1 MVTRVRPRPE
11 QEPPVLARIRLRV
24 PDRPGALGRVA
35 SAIGAASG
43 DIAAVDVL
51 QSEAGQALD
60 DVVVRVRDAAHLQ
73 RVLDTLAT
81 LPGVGVD
88 GVHSPEP
95 PPAGHA
101 DLQLVAQVL
110 ARPERALQTLVDGA
124 PAALGVDWAG
134 LVEDPGDA
142 PVGQP
147 VSVSTAAPFVLPAVG
162 GPFTLRPLTVEL
174 PGGERHQGALVP
186 IEGCP
191 VGLLVARAG
200 GLVVHRSELWRLG
213 QLAAVVGPCLTV
225 TAPAR

>member
-1 MVTRVRPRPE
+1 
-11 QEPPVLARIRLRV
+11 VLARIRLRV

-35 SAIGAASG
+35 SAIGAVSG

-60 DVVVRVRDAAHLQ
+60 DVVVRVRDGAHLG

-81 LPGVGVD
+81 VPGVAVE

-95 PPAGHA
+95 PAAGHA

-142 PVGQP
+142 PVGVP
-147 VSVSTAAPFVLPAVG
+147 MSLSTAAPAALSPVG

-174 PGGERHQGALVP
+174 PDGERHPGALVP
-186 IEGCP
+186 LAGCG

-200 GLVVHRSELWRLG
+200 GLAVHRSELWRLE
-213 QLAAVVGPCLTV
+213 QLAAVVGPCLV
-225 TAPAR
+225 VAAPAG

>member
-1 MVTRVRPRPE
+1 
-11 QEPPVLARIRLRV
+11 VLARIRLRV

-35 SAIGAASG
+35 SAIGAVSG

-60 DVVVRVRDAAHLQ
+60 DVVVRVRDGAHLG

-81 LPGVGVD
+81 VPGVAVE

-95 PPAGHA
+95 PAAGHA

-142 PVGQP
+142 PVGVP
-147 VSVSTAAPFVLPAVG
+147 MSLSTAAPAALSPVG

-174 PGGERHQGALVP
+174 PDGERHPGALVP
-186 IEGCP
+186 LAGCG

-200 GLVVHRSELWRLG
+200 GLAVHRSELWRLE
-213 QLAAVVGPCLTV
+213 QLAAVVGPSLTV
-225 TAPAR
+225 AAPAG

>member
-1 MVTRVRPRPE
+1 M
-11 QEPPVLARIRLRV
+11 LARIRLRV

-35 SAIGAASG
+35 SAIGAVSG

-60 DVVVRVRDAAHLQ
+60 DVVVRVRDGAHLR
-73 RVLDTLAT
+73 RVLDALAT
-81 LPGVGVD
+81 VPGVGVD

-95 PPAGHA
+95 PAAGHA

-110 ARPERALQTLVDGA
+110 ARPQRALQTLVDGA

-134 LVEDPGDA
+134 LVDDPGDA
-142 PVGQP
+142 PVGVP
-147 VSVSTAAPFVLPAVG
+147 VSLSTAAPDALPPVG

-174 PGGERHQGALVP
+174 PDGERHLGALVP
-186 IEGCP
+186 LEGCG

-200 GLVVHRSELWRLG
+200 SLAVHRSELWRLG

-225 TAPAR
+225 SAPAG

>member
-1 MVTRVRPRPE
+1 M
-11 QEPPVLARIRLRV
+11 LARIRLRV

-35 SAIGAASG
+35 SAIGAVSG

-60 DVVVRVRDAAHLQ
+60 DVVVRVRDGAHLG

-81 LPGVGVD
+81 VPGVAVE

-95 PPAGHA
+95 PAAGHA

-142 PVGQP
+142 PVGVP
-147 VSVSTAAPFVLPAVG
+147 MSLSTAAPAALSPVG

-174 PGGERHQGALVP
+174 PDGERHPGALVP
-186 IEGCP
+186 LAGCG

-200 GLVVHRSELWRLG
+200 GLAVHRSELWRLE
-213 QLAAVVGPCLTV
+213 QLAAVVGPCLV
-225 TAPAR
+225 VAAPAG

>member
-1 MVTRVRPRPE
+1 
-11 QEPPVLARIRLRV
+11 VLARIRLRV

-35 SAIGAASG
+35 SSIGAASG

-60 DVVVRVRDAAHLQ
+60 DVVVRVRDAAHLE
-73 RVLDTLAT
+73 RVLATLAT
-81 LPGVGVD
+81 VPGVGVE

-95 PPAGHA
+95 PAAGHA

-110 ARPERALQTLVDGA
+110 ARPQRALQTLVDGA

-142 PVGQP
+142 PVGVP
-147 VSVSTAAPFVLPAVG
+147 VSLSTAAPAALPPVG

-174 PGGERHQGALVP
+174 PGGDRHQGALVP
-186 IEGCP
+186 LDGCG
-191 VGLLVARAG
+191 VGLVVARAG
-200 GLVVHRSELWRLG
+200 GLAVHRSELWRLG

-225 TAPAR
+225 AAPAG